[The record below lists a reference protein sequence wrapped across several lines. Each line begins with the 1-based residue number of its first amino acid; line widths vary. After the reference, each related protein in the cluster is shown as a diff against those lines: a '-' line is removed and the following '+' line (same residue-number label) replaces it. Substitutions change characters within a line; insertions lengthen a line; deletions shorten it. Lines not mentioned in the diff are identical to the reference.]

1 MLRPRDEQDLADCMG
16 ARTAP
21 VEIIGAATKRTV
33 GRPLEAEPL
42 SVAALAGILAY
53 HPEELVLTARAATP
67 LATIEETLAASGQRL
82 AFEPCN
88 LNVLLNVQGGQTL
101 GGVLSANLAGSR
113 RITAGAARDH
123 FLGFRAVN
131 GRGERF
137 KAGGQVVKNVTG
149 YDLPKLLA
157 GAWGTLAVLTE
168 VTVRAVPLA
177 EHECTLALPE
187 RSVADAVLAMTRAL
201 GSTHEVSAAAYDPAA
216 ERVLLRL
223 EGFAPSVAARAFALA
238 QSCGGDAV
246 ERIEGPASRALW
258 RELGGAASLA
268 DCNCVW
274 RLSVPPTD
282 APRVLRELGGSR
294 YLLDWGGGLIWYG
307 DSRVDAAAVRAT
319 LRAGAHAT
327 LVKASPADRAA
338 VAVFQ
343 PQAPALTAL
352 ALRIKHAF
360 DPHGLLNPGRM
371 N

>member
-1 MLRPRDEQDLADCMG
+1 MLSPRDEQDLADCLA
-16 ARTAP
+16 ARSAP
-21 VEIIGAATKRTV
+21 VEIIGAATKRAV
-33 GRPLEAEPL
+33 GRPVEAELL

-67 LATIEETLAASGQRL
+67 LATIVDALAASGQRL
-82 AFEPCN
+82 AFEPCDH
-88 LNVLLNVQGGQTL
+88 NVLLNAEGCQTL

-113 RITAGAARDH
+113 RVTAGAARDH

-131 GRGERF
+131 GRGECF

-187 RSVADAVLAMTRAL
+187 RSAANAVRLMTQAL
-201 GSTHEVSAAAYDPAA
+201 GSTHEVSAAAYDPAT

-223 EGFAPSVAARAFALA
+223 EGFAPSVAARAAALA
-238 QSCGGDAV
+238 KSCDSDAM
-246 ERIEGPASRALW
+246 ERIEGPASRTLW

-268 DCNCVW
+268 DCDCVW

-282 APRVLRELGGSR
+282 APRVLEQLGASR

-307 DSRVDAAAVRAT
+307 DAQVDATKVRDS
-319 LRAGAHAT
+319 LRAGSHAT
-327 LVKASPADRAA
+327 LMKASPADRAR
-338 VAVFQ
+338 VPVFQ
-343 PQAPALTAL
+343 PQSPALTAL
-352 ALRIKHAF
+352 AARIKHAF
-360 DPHGLLNPGRM
+360 DPRGLLNPGRM
-371 N
+371 D